1 MQQEKEEAL
10 RKQVELELE
19 LDSRQKLELEKEQLR
34 GKIEVMKMMGS
45 EEDGTLKELDE
56 LRTKLEEKDDD
67 MESMDSLNQALII
80 KNQRTID
87 ELKEAKKELI
97 NVYVLSL
104 LLCYEPMIVIIH
116 VSGYPLILFRG
127 PFTCCAGIRKN
138 GRSSIHYRCEENG

>member
-56 LRTKLEEKDDD
+56 LRTKLEEK
-67 MESMDSLNQALII
+67 M
-80 KNQRTID
+80 RTWSPWI
-87 ELKEAKKELI
+87 
-97 NVYVLSL
+97 L
-104 LLCYEPMIVIIH
+104 LTRP
-116 VSGYPLILFRG
+116 
-127 PFTCCAGIRKN
+127 
-138 GRSSIHYRCEENG
+138 

>member
-56 LRTKLEEKDDD
+56 LRTKLEEK
-67 MESMDSLNQALII
+67 MMTWSPWI
-80 KNQRTID
+80 
-87 ELKEAKKELI
+87 
-97 NVYVLSL
+97 L
-104 LLCYEPMIVIIH
+104 LTRP
-116 VSGYPLILFRG
+116 
-127 PFTCCAGIRKN
+127 
-138 GRSSIHYRCEENG
+138 

>member
-56 LRTKLEEKDDD
+56 LRTKLEEK
-67 MESMDSLNQALII
+67 MMTWSPWI
-80 KNQRTID
+80 
-87 ELKEAKKELI
+87 
-97 NVYVLSL
+97 L
-104 LLCYEPMIVIIH
+104 LTMP
-116 VSGYPLILFRG
+116 
-127 PFTCCAGIRKN
+127 
-138 GRSSIHYRCEENG
+138 

>member
-87 ELKEAKKELI
+87 ELKEAKKGQERTDKCI
-97 NVYVLSL
+97 RFIAITL
-104 LLCYEPMIVIIH
+104 L
-116 VSGYPLILFRG
+116 
-127 PFTCCAGIRKN
+127 
-138 GRSSIHYRCEENG
+138 